1 MNFTKSSR
9 KCLSDKY
16 SCCYKQHFMRYM
28 KDSASNWFIINTYL
42 VDETYLI
49 DEKDVETINYNEPQ
63 KDLFES
69 ESTVKAANKV
79 IDYEA
84 FIRDQEKLLKNSS
97 KKSLKSAQITAKKI
111 SQKYKN
117 IKKLIKKNIF
127 SK

>member
-1 MNFTKSSR
+1 
-9 KCLSDKY
+9 
-16 SCCYKQHFMRYM
+16 MRYM